1 MPFGSGPITR
11 DGRGTAAS
19 TIRPF
24 LSRAFLRRISRA
36 LALAYVA
43 CAAGGWGGGVIP
55 GRAWPVEVEVE
66 VEAESAPASDP
77 RSVRA
82 AGEAAT
88 VEWELEA
95 EREPGPQ
102 EDGGSPSAVGRP
114 PPSIADSDEDPS
126 PAAAARELPADA
138 PTPPPATASASEPA
152 VAPPVSAPEDAPYQS
167 LVTASRFESRAA
179 REDVAAT
186 SSVIIPAESPRA
198 RDDLGSL
205 LLEVPGANV
214 TRRGGLGSFASL
226 SLRGSNPD
234 EVRIYVD
241 GVPLNQAVGG
251 AVDLSTLPL
260 GDVERVEIYR
270 GSTPISF
277 GESALGGVVSIVT
290 RTPGGPAA
298 ASLRG
303 GVGSFRTTF
312 ADATG
317 AGTFGPLRLY
327 AGVHALR
334 AAGDFPDAPPDVP
347 GGYQPAR
354 RENDDLSQVDGVIRA
369 ALSLRGRRELRLGA
383 IGIWRDQGLPAQNI
397 FESQARAAT
406 SRGLLHLDYESR
418 DDLGDS
424 SRLRVV
430 VFGAATRDAFVDPM
444 HQIAVAPT
452 ATHDVTRT
460 LGATLTAE
468 KAMAGWGR
476 LSGIVEGRLE
486 EYVPTNDF
494 DPGQPRG
501 FPADR
506 QLASMGAELDALVA
520 PVGLHVIPSARLELS
535 RDVRT
540 GRDVVFGAQRPP
552 APALERAI
560 PVLRLGLLRPLGEG
574 LAVRANVG
582 RYTRLPSFL
591 ELYGYNRGVLGNPD
605 LVPEHG
611 VNADVQ
617 LAASRRVPFGAWSAA
632 VTAFGSLVDD
642 LIEWHPTSYQTR
654 AENIARARIWGVE
667 AEGRLRARRLTLA
680 AQATLTDARDRS
692 DVLAARD
699 QQLVFHPR
707 YRGYGRAEWRQPLAH
722 DAFAIGVFA
731 DIDATAGN
739 HRAVVYGDIPPQTLL
754 GAGLSLDHAPSGLRL
769 VASGA
774 NLTDDRTQSF
784 PDYPIPGRTL
794 FVSLGWTSS
803 PPSSSSSS
811 SSSSSASPIA
821 KN

>member
-1 MPFGSGPITR
+1 MPSGWGPITR

-19 TIRPF
+19 TIPSP
-24 LSRAFLRRISRA
+24 LRALLRGISRG

-43 CAAGGWGGGVIP
+43 CAAGGWGGGVTP
-55 GRAWPVEVEVE
+55 EEASPVEL
-66 VEAESAPASDP
+66 ASAPDSSAQTAED
-77 RSVRA
+77 
-82 AGEAAT
+82 AAT
-88 VEWELEA
+88 VEGES
-95 EREPGPQ
+95 PGVGSGTS
-102 EDGGSPSAVGRP
+102 EDGPPPVSTAATGEGPSAPVATP
-114 PPSIADSDEDPS
+114 
-126 PAAAARELPADA
+126 ELPAA
-138 PTPPPATASASEPA
+138 EATASSAAASVSEPASPPPA
-152 VAPPVSAPEDAPYQS
+152 APEDAPYQS
-167 LVTASRFESRAA
+167 LVTASRFLPTAA

-270 GSTPISF
+270 GSTPIAF

-298 ASLRG
+298 ATLRG
-303 GVGSFRTTF
+303 GAGSFRTTF

-317 AGTFGPLRLY
+317 AGTLGPLRLY

-369 ALSLRGRRELRLGA
+369 ALSLPGRRELRLGA

-397 FESQARAAT
+397 YESQARAAT

-424 SRLRVV
+424 SRLRVM
-430 VFGAATRDAFVDPM
+430 VFGAATRDAFVDPI
-444 HQIAVAPT
+444 HQIAVVPT
-452 ATHDVTRT
+452 ATRDVTRT
-460 LGATLTAE
+460 LGATVTVE
-468 KAMAGWGR
+468 KAVAAWAR
-476 LSGIVEGRLE
+476 LSGIIEGRLE

-494 DPGQPRG
+494 DPEQPRG

-506 QLASMGAELDALVA
+506 QVGSMGIEMDALVA
-520 PVGLHVIPSARLELS
+520 PLGLHVIPSARLELS

-540 GRDVVFGAQRPP
+540 GRDLVFGAQRPP
-552 APALERAI
+552 APAIERTI

-574 LAVRANVG
+574 VALRANAG

-617 LAASRRVPFGAWSAA
+617 LAVTRRAPFGTWSAA

-642 LIEWHPTSYQTR
+642 LIQWHPTSYQTR
-654 AENIARARIWGVE
+654 AENIARARVWGLE
-667 AEGRLRARRLTLA
+667 AEGRLRARRLILA
-680 AQATLTDARDRS
+680 AQATLIDARDRS

-707 YRGYGRAEWRQPLAH
+707 YRGYARAEWRQPLAR
-722 DAFAIGVFA
+722 ATFAVGVFA
-731 DIDATAGN
+731 DVDVTAGN

-754 GAGLSLDHAPSGLRL
+754 GAGLSLEHAPSGLRL

-774 NLTDDRTQSF
+774 NLADDRTQSF

-794 FVSLGWTSS
+794 LVSLGWTSS
-803 PPSSSSSS
+803 PSSSSSS
-811 SSSSSASPIA
+811 SIA